1 MSVITSTPGQLQVI
15 KRNGE
20 VATFDAEKF
29 LLRLEKHFWL
39 LKVSRVPTQVAFMTE
54 SVS

>member
-20 VATFDAEKF
+20 VATFDAEKISGCKNF
-29 LLRLEKHFWL
+29 FWMRKKFSDPKKKFWIQKNL
-39 LKVSRVPTQVAFMTE
+39 G
-54 SVS
+54 